1 MVYTRVHT
9 FAAAS
14 SASFFLRSISSTLKG
29 CRLGVELQPAFL
41 FFFTSGGGGGASPL
55 TLDGGGGG
63 RSSGGGGGADGSG
76 GGGGAVRSGGGG
88 GGDGS
93 RSGGGTMSSGVIS
106 LAPFARWPFIL
117 LVKAA
122 KLPETV
128 AVFCTGLF

>member
-29 CRLGVELQPAFL
+29 CLLGAAPHPAFF
-41 FFFTSGGGGGASPL
+41 FFFTSGAEGWASPL
-55 TLDGGGGG
+55 ILDGSGGG
-63 RSSGGGGGADGSG
+63 RSSGGGGGADESG

-93 RSGGGTMSSGVIS
+93 RSGGWIIS
-106 LAPFARWPFIL
+106 CTALTPFASCPFL
-117 LVKAA
+117 LQAQED
-122 KLPETV
+122 KLQKRSQSCV
-128 AVFCTGLF
+128 